1 MKKWTI
7 VLTVAAVTAV
17 AAVGVGVAVRPSSAQ
32 PGTPAL
38 PRAAPTRYPTASAQY
53 ARAVDAVAKTGV
65 RVWIETDLV
74 KRWRAGPASFDE
86 GVGMVAD
93 LARHPGVAGIKIADE
108 LGYHDGLDSPDKIRA
123 FLTAA
128 GTALHRVA
136 PGKTILVDA
145 IVPELGCLP
154 GYQPPLRWA
163 TICAAQARGQYP
175 QLALDQFDG
184 YVHDH
189 LVDAIDLSTGLL
201 GDRTYSGWGVDQ
213 QTAQRTAWQE
223 VHRRGW
229 GADVRLQAR
238 KALAHPGT
246 YGATDTDQTV
256 ATFLDI
262 PRQQGAA
269 AVDVWTWRQLYQGD
283 IYRLLDP
290 GLRTNALWDALL
302 QRRAHGAVLFTHLSP
317 ASLEVDLDTDLK
329 VLSTVFTDL
338 FVAAGTG

>member
-1 MKKWTI
+1 VKKWTI
-7 VLTVAAVTAV
+7 VVTAAAV
-17 AAVGVGVAVRPSSAQ
+17 AAAAGLGVGVAVQGSAAH
-32 PGTPAL
+32 P
-38 PRAAPTRYPTASAQY
+38 AAPAPPSAAPSRYPTASAQY
-53 ARAVDAVAKTGV
+53 AQAVDAAAKDGL

-86 GVGMVAD
+86 GIGMTAD
-93 LARHPGVAGIKIADE
+93 LARHPGVVGIKIADE

-128 GTALHRVA
+128 GKALHQAA
-136 PGKTILVDA
+136 PGRTILVDM

-175 QLALDQFDG
+175 QLALDKVDG
-184 YVHDH
+184 YLRDH
-189 LVDAIDLSTGLL
+189 LVDAVDLSTGLL
-201 GDRTYSGWGVDQ
+201 GDKTYSGWGVDQ

-223 VHRRGW
+223 VLRRGW
-229 GADVRLQAR
+229 DKDVRLQAR

-246 YGATDTDQTV
+246 YSATDTDQSAT
-256 ATFLDI
+256 TFLDI
-262 PRQQGAA
+262 PLQQGAA
-269 AVDVWTWRQLYQGD
+269 AVDVWTWRQLYQGE
-283 IYRLLDP
+283 IYRLMDP
-290 GLRTNALWDALL
+290 GLRTNALWEALL
-302 QRRAHGAVLFTHLSP
+302 RRRAHGAVLFTHLSP
-317 ASLEVDLDTDLK
+317 KSLEVDLDTDLK